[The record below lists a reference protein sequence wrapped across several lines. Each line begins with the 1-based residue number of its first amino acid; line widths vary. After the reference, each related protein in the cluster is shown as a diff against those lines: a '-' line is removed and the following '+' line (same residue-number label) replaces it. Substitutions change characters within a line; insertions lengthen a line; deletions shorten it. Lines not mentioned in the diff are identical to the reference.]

1 MADAYIASA
10 AIEEF
15 NRQQISETHRN
26 GGRARRRDNIS
37 ISKPNPAQE
46 GGVVADAAIQA
57 AIDADLSNRGLR
69 AGFHRNA
76 HQNSLTGADGGFIS
90 GQALNDFH
98 ASEKVYLEDRER
110 LLGHK
115 TGNIEVGDQSAVDYV
130 SDQALLDH
138 EAQERQLQGL
148 EPKKYVKPQPRA
160 EYIPPPL
167 DPHASKSDVI
177 RYLISDSPL
186 DPVEEQ
192 MLISASVQRDDA
204 VFREL
209 VQMRLG
215 GSYDDLSEE
224 ALDFLELYDSEG
236 YYYNGDDV
244 QAWRD
249 RQRDVE
255 EVFDEYTRPEFNWD
269 GVIEEDPSTHP
280 SAETVV
286 QMIRYA
292 SNKIQPSSYEAG
304 VYRKAADD
312 LKAGGKHTESL
323 VCRVTADVFE
333 GKLNL
338 DEAVG
343 FVAQQ
348 VGSHAA
354 LSAVANLRIYKGL
367 YQI

>member
-1 MADAYIASA
+1 MPDSYIASA

-15 NRQQISETHRN
+15 NRQQIAETHRN

-69 AGFHRNA
+69 SGFHRSA
-76 HQNSLTGADGGFIS
+76 QQNTLTGQDGGYIA
-90 GQALNDFH
+90 GKALDDFYS
-98 ASEKVYLEDRER
+98 SEKAYQEDRDR
-110 LLGHK
+110 LLGHR
-115 TGNIEVGDQSAVDYV
+115 TGTIEVGDETAIDYV
-130 SDQALLDH
+130 ADQALLDH
-138 EAQERQLQGL
+138 ESQERQLQGL
-148 EPKKYVKPQPRA
+148 EPKKYIKPQPRV

-186 DPVEEQ
+186 DPGEEQ
-192 MLISASVQRDDA
+192 MLISASVQRNDP

-224 ALDFLELYDSEG
+224 ALDFLELYDPDG
-236 YYYNGDDV
+236 FYYTGEDV
-244 QAWRD
+244 QEWRD
-249 RQRDVE
+249 RQRDVD
-255 EVFDEYTRPEFNWD
+255 EVFDEYTRPDFNWS
-269 GVIEEDPSTHP
+269 GVVEDDPSTHP

-286 QMIRYA
+286 EMIRYA
-292 SNKIQPSSYEAG
+292 SKKIQPSSYESG
-304 VYRKAADD
+304 VYRQAADE

-354 LSAVANLRIYKGL
+354 LSAIANLRIYKGL